1 MQGIEYY
8 LKFEKIFNENEITVL
23 GQGKV
28 RKTRIIL
35 SIYNYLSNYLYI
47 DTFFICNIGTQ
58 CR

>member
-1 MQGIEYY
+1 MLGIEYY

-23 GQGKV
+23 GRRKV